1 MKKVLSCVFAAILIC
16 GSSVFSS
23 CSANDDN
30 PIPQPEVTEKLSG
43 SWFTEIERNTYGE
56 TEIVYLLFNFSEDGV
71 VATQFYFIDPEEPLN
86 YSWRYNRH
94 AIYTVDE
101 SAGTIVIDYGNKE
114 KEVMGYTLSKNGLT
128 LIDDEEK
135 GIIYNLH
142 RPSSAEL
149 EKLTVYDQA
158 LPGEEYIGK
167 WFGYKE
173 ENGVKVYTM
182 FGFTDDNMVNLVVYF
197 VKDGKCIRKES
208 RTMFEVSEDEESV
221 LKIYS
226 PWNKSEADVY
236 RWSVTGNVLSLENL
250 KEEEFIAEF
259 HFVTPADL
267 ATMAELNKIAEPEK
281 DKGLIGKWYFGS
293 DVSSA
298 NYHTIVEF
306 TEDKTMTFTYY
317 AEYIGVLD
325 DKVDKQQRVFTYELG
340 EKDGKNTIYA
350 HEVDGDWAD
359 TFTYE
364 FFFGNLILTEERES
378 WPVSLEFYR
387 VTSEGNILID
397 SLEKRVSV
405 E

>member
-43 SWFTEIERNTYGE
+43 SWFAEIERNVYGE
-56 TEIVYLLFNFSEDGV
+56 TEIVYVLFNFGEDGV
-71 VATQFYFIDPEEPLN
+71 VTTQSYFIYPDEPFN
-86 YSWRYNRH
+86 NSWRYSRH

-114 KEVMGYTLSKNGLT
+114 KEVIGYTLSKNGLT

-135 GIIYNLH
+135 DIIYNLH
-142 RPSSAEL
+142 RPTSAEL
-149 EKLTVYDQA
+149 NILAVYDHA
-158 LPGEEYIGK
+158 LPGDEYIGK

-173 ENGVKVYTM
+173 DNGEKVYTM
-182 FGFTDDNMVNLVVYF
+182 FGFTDDNMVNLVVYL
-197 VKDGKCIRKES
+197 VKDGKCTRKVS
-208 RTMFEVSEDEESV
+208 RAQYEDSEEDGEPV

-226 PWNKSEADVY
+226 PWNKSEADIF

-250 KEEEFIAEF
+250 NEEDFITEF

-267 ATMAELNKIAEPEK
+267 ATMAELGKIAEPEE
-281 DKGLIGKWYFGS
+281 DEGLIGKWYFGS
-293 DVSSA
+293 DLSSA

-317 AEYIGVLD
+317 TEYIGVQD
-325 DKVDKQQRVFTYELG
+325 DKVKKQQRVFTYELG
-340 EKDGKNTIYA
+340 EKDGKNMIYA
-350 HEVDGDWAD
+350 HEVDGDRAG

-387 VTSEGNILID
+387 VTSEGNKFID
-397 SLEKRVSV
+397 SLDGKVS